1 MRVKHSYLIFDKNLM
16 FLPKCLHFLFM
27 NIYKLDKGY
36 LAKAEDIRVITML
49 SIYAKI
55 RVEYWVI

>member
-1 MRVKHSYLIFDKNLM
+1 MREKHSYFIFDKNLM
-16 FLPKCLHFLFM
+16 FLPKCLQFLFM

-36 LAKAEDIRVITML
+36 LAKAEDISVIAIL

-55 RVEYWVI
+55 RVE